1 MAQLSVIVVSWNTRE
16 LLQRCLASVYASAA
30 DVADLEVIVT
40 DNASVDGSPE
50 MVAACFPRA
59 TLILNSE
66 NVGFAA
72 ANNQAIRLAKGDFLL
87 ILNPDTEIVGS
98 AIPEMLRYAHDH
110 PETAVVGPQLLNPD
124 GTVQSSRRR
133 FPTLTIAILEST
145 VLQRWFP
152 NHPALRGYYL
162 LDRGDDETQ
171 EVDWLVG
178 ACLLVRSEAAK
189 QVGLMDEGYFM
200 YSEELDW
207 CRRFA
212 AAGWKLVY
220 HPAAKVIHHG
230 GQSSEQDL
238 FRRHILFQHS
248 KCRYFERYHGR
259 PFAQL
264 LRVFVLG
271 NYLFMLAEDVA
282 KLLLLRRNRSMR
294 RQRISTLSRVV
305 AWQLRWVVRWGKVS
319 L

>member
-1 MAQLSVIVVSWNTRE
+1 VAQLSVIVVSWNTRE
-16 LLQRCLASVYASAA
+16 LLQRCLGSVFASAA
-30 DVADLEVIVT
+30 DVAGLDVIVA
-40 DNASVDGSPE
+40 DNASVDGSAE
-50 MVAACFPRA
+50 MVAARFPQV
-59 TLILNSE
+59 TLIRNLQ

-72 ANNQAIRLAKGDFLL
+72 ANNQAVQLARGDFLL
-87 ILNPDTEIVGS
+87 FLNSDTEIVGA
-98 AIPEMLRYAHDH
+98 AIHEMLRYATDH
-110 PETAVVGPQLLNPD
+110 PDVAVLGPQLLNSD
-124 GTVQSSRRR
+124 GTVQPSRRR
-133 FPTLTIAILEST
+133 FPTVTTAFLEST

-152 NHPALRGYYL
+152 NHPALRAYYL
-162 LDRGDDETQ
+162 LDRSDHETQ

-189 QVGLMDEGYFM
+189 QVGLMDEGYYM

-212 AAGWKLVY
+212 AAGWRIVY
-220 HPAAKVIHHG
+220 HPVAKVIHHG
-230 GQSSEQDL
+230 GQSSDQDL

-264 LRVFVLG
+264 LRVFVLS
-271 NYLFMLAEDVA
+271 NYIFMLIEDVA

-305 AWQLRWVVRWGKVS
+305 AWQFRWVARRGEVP